1 MLIWCQLCPRPGPR
15 PKVTDSERCTALS
28 LGEDARHLTPRAR
41 NRWGVCHCIISCQD
55 ERQRGQTWSRVQ
67 AGLTPPSRA
76 HFWLWALRLRI
87 EMVYCFKVELGRRMG
102 EEGDK
107 ERKWWCG
114 RLACRV
120 QGSWLQW
127 NAGGDNACGRTLHPT
142 LRSNAEKGIR
152 CPPIIRWWCVRA
164 PSYHTE
170 NWHISLFFNYTFRK
184 G

>member
-1 MLIWCQLCPRPGPR
+1 MPGIWPPGH
-15 PKVTDSERCTALS
+15 VTGEVYVIAS
-28 LGEDARHLTPRAR
+28 LAVKMRDKGARHGPE
-41 NRWGVCHCIISCQD
+41 C
-55 ERQRGQTWSRVQ
+55 RQAWHPHQ
-67 AGLTPPSRA
+67 GLGYKNS

-102 EEGDK
+102 EEGNK

-114 RLACRV
+114 CLACRV

-152 CPPIIRWWCVRA
+152 CAPIIRWWCVRA